1 MKEGDS
7 ERKKVAIFLPS
18 LMGGGAEKVMVI
30 LANSLIE
37 RGISVDLVLVNAT
50 GPYLKNVD
58 SKVNVVNLDSARQI
72 TSLIPLINYI
82 KSQKPKIM
90 LSVLTSANIIA
101 IFARIFSRTSF
112 KLVISERAVTSL
124 AVKDNK
130 LLIAKVF
137 PFLMRLAYPFADA
150 IVAVAN
156 GVKRDLIQNYKVPG
170 NKIKVIYNPVVT
182 DELISLS
189 QEEFYHQWFQD
200 NNVPVI
206 VAVGRLT
213 SQKNFKLL
221 INAFAKVSEILDS
234 RLVIL
239 GEGEMRGELE
249 ALVDDLNIGS
259 KVELPGFA
267 GNPYVWLKNA
277 SLFVLSSDYE
287 GLPGTLIQAM
297 ACGVPVVSTNCPS
310 GPDEILENG
319 KWGRLVPTG
328 NLSALET
335 AIIQTLQD
343 KKHPDVKFRAK
354 FFSIK
359 NATDAYIEVL
369 GLNVNN

>member
-1 MKEGDS
+1 
-7 ERKKVAIFLPS
+7 
-18 LMGGGAEKVMVI
+18 
-30 LANSLIE
+30 
-37 RGISVDLVLVNAT
+37 
-50 GPYLKNVD
+50 
-58 SKVNVVNLDSARQI
+58 
-72 TSLIPLINYI
+72 
-82 KSQKPKIM
+82 
-90 LSVLTSANIIA
+90 
-101 IFARIFSRTSF
+101 
-112 KLVISERAVTSL
+112 
-124 AVKDNK
+124 
-130 LLIAKVF
+130 
-137 PFLMRLAYPFADA
+137 MRLAYPFADA